1 MFWNTMY
8 LQLLEYPNQQVD
20 DKQNRWNCEDIS
32 VQDPMF
38 LFSVSHWST
47 YGPIKCEMM
56 IFYVSQWEAFLSCC
70 KLYKWV
76 HNRIELEQ
84 HSLDGFLYL
93 TKFQEVNE
101 EQFLDYSKFQD
112 LGDWLLK
119 DLLISGSKCLHFKI
133 PTIFKMSKLLKSQY
147 SRMTAIFKM
156 SSFQNFNDF
165 QNVNIWK
172 CPHFGMS
179 TIFQNVNNFS
189 ECPQFSKC
197 PHFYRYVYWW

>member
-8 LQLLEYPNQQVD
+8 LQLLEYPNLQVD
-20 DKQNRWNCEDIS
+20 DKRNRWNCEDIS

-38 LFSVSHWST
+38 LFWFLI
-47 YGPIKCEMM
+47 GPPIRMWHDNN
-56 IFYVSQWEAFLSCC
+56 VLWLVGQWGAFLSCC
-70 KLYKWV
+70 RLYKWV

-112 LGDWLLK
+112 LEDWLLK
-119 DLLISGSKCLHFKI
+119 DLLISGSKCQQF
-133 PTIFKMSKLLKSQY
+133 SKVS
-147 SRMTAIFKM
+147 TFENVHN
-156 SSFQNFNDF
+156 FQNVNDF

-172 CPHFGMS
+172 CQQFRMS
-179 TIFQNVNNFS
+179 TFRNVHNF
-189 ECPQFSKC
+189 
-197 PHFYRYVYWW
+197 